1 MSKLEE
7 LLKRECPD
15 GVECKALSELGNFY
29 AGLNGKNKDDFKDGN
44 AKYITY
50 MNVFSNLSVNTNIN
64 DTVQIG
70 EKEKQNIV
78 KYGDV
83 IFTGSSETIEE
94 CGMSSVVTNELNE
107 KLYLNSF
114 CFGFRFN
121 EPEIMLPDFSK
132 YLFRSTEL
140 RKKIIKTAS
149 GVTRFN
155 VSKKKMEKILIPI
168 PPIEVQEEIVGI
180 LDTFTKYQDLLNREL
195 ELRKKQYEYYMD
207 KLLTFGDEVE
217 YKTVGDVGL
226 VTKLAGFEF
235 TKYVTYSNK
244 GKIIALRGLN
254 VKNGRLNLDEVKY
267 IDESDLT
274 KLTRSKLYID
284 DMLFTYVGTIGE
296 VALIDENDKYYL
308 APNVAL
314 IRFDKKLILPK
325 FMIYYF
331 QSKIFFNTQINKLL
345 QSSSMKNIPMEKIR
359 KFLVPIPPLEEQ
371 ERIVKILD
379 QFDTLCNDITK
390 GLPAEIELRKKQY
403 EYYRDKLLT
412 FKEKKK

>member
-7 LLKRECPD
+7 LLKKHCPN
-15 GVECKALSELGNFY
+15 GAEYKALSDLGSFY

-50 MNVFSNLSVNTNIN
+50 MNVFSNLSVNININ

-155 VSKKKMEKILIPI
+155 VSKKKMEKILIPL
-168 PPIEVQEEIVGI
+168 PPIEVQKEIVRI
-180 LDTFTKYQDLLNREL
+180 LDEFTEKTTKLQELLHRETI
-195 ELRKKQYEYYMD
+195 LRKKQYEYYRD
-207 KLLTFGDEVE
+207 KLLTFNDDVEWKNLSEIAEIGTGSSNTNEEIENGKYPFFVRSQEVRSKNEYEYDETAIITSGDG
-217 YKTVGDVGL
+217 VGV
-226 VTKLAGFEF
+226 
-235 TKYVTYSNK
+235 
-244 GKIIALRGLN
+244 GKIFHYIEGKYALHQRAY
-254 VKNGRLNLDEVKY
+254 R
-267 IDESDLT
+267 IH
-274 KLTRSKLYID
+274 I
-284 DMLFTYVGTIGE
+284 
-296 VALIDENDKYYL
+296 IDENVIPKYYFYYMKTTFL
-308 APNVAL
+308 SYIEKTSFHSSVTS
-314 IRFDKKLILPK
+314 IRR
-325 FMIYYF
+325 
-331 QSKIFFNTQINKLL
+331 
-345 QSSSMKNIPMEKIR
+345 PM
-359 KFLVPIPPLEEQ
+359 LDNYPVPVPPLEEQ
-371 ERIVKILD
+371 ERIVNILD
-379 QFDTLCNDITK
+379 KFDALCNDITK

>member
-7 LLKRECPD
+7 LLKKHCPN
-15 GVECKALSELGNFY
+15 GAEYKALSDLGSFY

-50 MNVFSNLSVNTNIN
+50 MNVFSNLSVNININ

-155 VSKKKMEKILIPI
+155 VSKKKMEKILIPL
-168 PPIEVQEEIVGI
+168 PPIEVQKEIVGI

-195 ELRKKQYEYYMD
+195 ELRKKQYEYYQN
-207 KLLTFGDEVE
+207 KLLFNTKFD
-217 YKTVGDVGL
+217 KIKMSDICTVNQGLQIPISQRKKEDGKNRYFYITVQFLKGNNQDKYYIENPSENVICDTDDIL
-226 VTKLAGFEF
+226 VTRTGS
-235 TKYVTYSNK
+235 T
-244 GKIIALRGLN
+244 GKIITG
-254 VKNGRLNLDEVKY
+254 VKGCFHNNFFKLNLFDNVNSKY
-267 IDESDLT
+267 VYYALSTKKMYEEMLNAASGGTVPDLT
-274 KLTRSKLYID
+274 HKAFYKL
-284 DMLFTYVGTIGE
+284 E
-296 VALIDENDKYYL
+296 
-308 APNVAL
+308 
-314 IRFDKKLILPK
+314 
-325 FMIYYF
+325 IYF
-331 QSKIFFNTQINKLL
+331 
-345 QSSSMKNIPMEKIR
+345 
-359 KFLVPIPPLEEQ
+359 PPLEEQ
-371 ERIVKILD
+371 ERIVNILD
-379 QFDTLCNDITK
+379 KFDALCNDITK